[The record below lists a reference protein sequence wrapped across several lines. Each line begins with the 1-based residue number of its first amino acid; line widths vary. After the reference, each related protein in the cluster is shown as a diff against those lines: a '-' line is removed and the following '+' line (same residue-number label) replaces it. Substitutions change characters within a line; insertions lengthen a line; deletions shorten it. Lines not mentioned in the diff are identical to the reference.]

1 MLGRVAT
8 PKPREARL
16 ATEDHEI
23 ELKFLCEP
31 RDLEA
36 LLNAAPAGDTEAKAL
51 RAIYFDTP
59 DGRLRR
65 ERISLRVRECG
76 GKRIQTL
83 KRGEGF
89 GREEYEQKVGDD
101 RLDLTMPA
109 LRKAL
114 SGPRRKALAPA
125 FSVAV
130 DRRQRTVAHG
140 EAMIEIAADLG
151 TITAGDRRRE
161 ICELELELKAG
172 PPSEL
177 FALARQLARTA
188 PLYLSF
194 EGKAAQGQMLGE
206 GSELAP
212 RSQARIRLT
221 GDLSAAAA
229 FQAIARTTL
238 GLIAANAALVRETAD
253 EAALHQLR
261 VAVRRLRSA
270 ISTCAAL
277 VGDAEAPKIR
287 AELKWLA
294 GTCGEARDLDVFA
307 HSLADLKGKAAADAA
322 LLTEAVAKARAKAYA
337 KAGAA
342 LASGRFRDLVLS
354 VAGWVETGTWLTSP
368 DKKAQR
374 RRRMGARAFARAAL
388 RERWKAWSRLARDFD
403 KLDAEG
409 RHKLR
414 IKAKNLRYA
423 AEAFAPLFASRP
435 AARMIGRIKRL
446 QDELGALND
455 AAVAA
460 RLVAGLRLDAGG
472 REAAERLVARR
483 ARAVD
488 QGRQKAA
495 KALDRL
501 CDADRFWR

>member
-1 MLGRVAT
+1 MRH

-16 ATEDHEI
+16 ATEDQEI

-36 LLNAAPAGDTEAKAL
+36 LLEAAPAGATEAKAL

-65 ERISLRVRECG
+65 EHISLRVRESG
-76 GKRIQTL
+76 GKRVQTL

-109 LRKAL
+109 LKKAL
-114 SGPRRKALAPA
+114 PAARRKALAPA

-172 PPSEL
+172 SPSEL

-188 PLYLSF
+188 PLYLSY
-194 EGKAAQGQMLGE
+194 EGKAAQGQMLGD
-206 GSELAP
+206 GTELVP
-212 RSQARIRLT
+212 RSQTRVRLT
-221 GDLSAAAA
+221 GDLTAAAA

-238 GLIAANAALVRETAD
+238 GLIASNAALVRETAD

-270 ISTCAAL
+270 IATCAAL

-287 AELKWLA
+287 SELKWLA

-307 HSLADLKGKAAADAA
+307 RSLKDLKGKAAADAA

-342 LASGRFRDLVLS
+342 LASGRFRDLVL
-354 VAGWVETGTWLTSP
+354 AAAAWVETAAWLTDP
-368 DKKAQR
+368 DGKAR
-374 RRRMGARAFARAAL
+374 RRREVGARAFARAAL
-388 RERWKAWSRLARDFD
+388 RERWKAWRRLAKDFG

-423 AEAFAPLFASRP
+423 AEAFAPLFAARP
-435 AARMIGRIKRL
+435 AARMVGRIKRL
-446 QDELGALND
+446 QDDLGALND

-460 RLVAGLRLDAGG
+460 RLVGGLRLDVAG
-472 REAAERLVARR
+472 REAAERIVTRRSRDADRGLKRAARS
-483 ARAVD
+483 
-488 QGRQKAA
+488 
-495 KALDRL
+495 LDRL